1 MQVQIV
7 LPDDIAHSLE
17 SKWGSLERK
26 LLEML
31 TLEAYREGSISVGKV
46 RELMGMA
53 TRLEVDTWLKS
64 KGIDLNYSETD
75 FQADRQTHENLRQ
88 EGILKNS

>member
-1 MQVQIV
+1 MQVQLV

-17 SKWGSLERK
+17 SRWGNLERK

-46 RELMGMA
+46 RELMGLA
-53 TRLEVDTWLKS
+53 TRLEVDSWLKS
-64 KGIDLNYSETD
+64 KGIDLHYSETD
-75 FQADRQTHENLRQ
+75 FEADRQTHDQLKQ
-88 EGILKNS
+88 EGLLNAS